1 MAEQKY
7 NLTPDDKVTPVMVY
21 TTTSM
26 YWGDV
31 ITKKTIRVGGWLR
44 TDSAPLILELK
55 NAQTLILG
63 AGKPISLSYQQIF
76 FPLDKISAFHVMPTV
91 KEELYY
97 DPTEKNRVML
107 PVTVFIGLFRFNGH
121 MRISTMTTPGNVLE
135 LAKEPFMTIFDIEIS
150 HPSLPQGGVVSVPFA
165 VVKRTEALWGINN
178 APQ

>member
-1 MAEQKY
+1 MAEHKY
-7 NLTPDDKVTPVMVY
+7 KLTEDEKVTQVMVY

-31 ITKKTIRVGGWLR
+31 ITKKSIRVGGWLR

-76 FPLDKISAFHVMPTV
+76 FPLDAVSAFHVMPGQ
-91 KEELYY
+91 KEDLYY
-97 DPTEKNRVML
+97 DPSEKNRVML

-121 MRISTMTTPGNVLE
+121 FRISTMTTAGNVLE
-135 LAKEPFMTIFDIEIS
+135 LAKEPFLTLFDIEIS
-150 HPSLPQGGVVSVPFA
+150 HPSLPSGGVISVPFT
-165 VVKRTEALWGINN
+165 VVKRTEALWGINTTE
-178 APQ
+178 